1 MLTRTVKMI
10 AGVLC
15 AMTSFA
21 AHAQTPYFGVQ
32 ATAQTLGYTGT
43 FTNDS
48 GWLPG
53 STFASAL
60 SDPAGVTLTS
70 PYEGSVFADVGSGSE
85 AAPAELHAW
94 AAAHTHSITAKSFNG
109 AAPYGYAYAYFYDTL
124 TVKSDVLPKGT
135 KVTLVFDNAVTLDTW
150 TYAGLF
156 DGYVD
161 MRLQI
166 GAVAAGSRWSMS
178 HRYGGQSVQA
188 PQITVQTTVGS
199 RLSVDGKLRV
209 QTKTPYYDSPYGF
222 GGDMRADATAAL
234 ILHQAPEGVT
244 LQADSGAVY
253 AAATLA
259 E

>member
-10 AGVLC
+10 AGVVC

-43 FTNDS
+43 FTNDT

-53 STFASAL
+53 SAFASAL

-70 PYEGSVFADVGSGSE
+70 PYEGSAFADVGSGSQ
-85 AAPAELHAW
+85 AERGQLHAW
-94 AAAHTHSITAKSFNG
+94 ATAHTHSVTAKSFNG
-109 AAPYGYAYAYFYDTL
+109 AAPYGYAYAYGYDTL
-124 TVKSDVLPKGT
+124 TVKSDTLAKGT
-135 KVTLVFDNAVTLDTW
+135 RVTLVFDNVVTLNSW
-150 TYAGLF
+150 TYTGLF

-188 PQITVQTTVGS
+188 PQVTVQTTVGS

-209 QTKTPYYDSPYGF
+209 QTKTPYYDPPYGF
-222 GGDMRADATAAL
+222 GGDMRADATATL
-234 ILHQAPEGVT
+234 VLHQATEGVT

-253 AAATLA
+253 AVAMPT